1 MKGERGKDLQYSN
14 TLRDAAYS
22 IEIIIFRSRFCFND
36 QHFWRWSNASDHWLM
51 ISLKASDTVHK
62 SAADHDV
69 VDLIYIAGE
78 LKPN

>member
-1 MKGERGKDLQYSN
+1 
-14 TLRDAAYS
+14 
-22 IEIIIFRSRFCFND
+22 
-36 QHFWRWSNASDHWLM
+36 M